1 MTLYL
6 EFYFVLWGMT
16 WTNREME
23 VVRRRRVAE
32 SISCS
37 RSKGWVE
44 GPPGKG
50 SSGKGKRQVRCLCS
64 NGR

>member
-1 MTLYL
+1 
-6 EFYFVLWGMT
+6 MT